1 VKEEVEDGEQV
12 LDPANTSS
20 AMNTVLSTLNNEFE
34 QKSLD
39 QYVSLPNAHSIRQ
52 SKVEHIPGHK
62 YSIPG
67 LPGMRLLAHQVWAIW
82 FIVRRWIWYADM
94 LRALVADEMGLG
106 KTFSL
111 VSVAMLWKLV
121 TEIVVM
127 GLPLSI
133 VWGMT
138 LTE

>member
-52 SKVEHIPGHK
+52 SKVEHIPGHRFGP
-62 YSIPG
+62 SG
-67 LPGMRLLAHQVWAIW
+67 LSCEGGFGMLICCEHWWQMKWVLERLSPW
-82 FIVRRWIWYADM
+82 FQWQCFGNW
-94 LRALVADEMGLG
+94 
-106 KTFSL
+106 
-111 VSVAMLWKLV
+111 
-121 TEIVVM
+121 
-127 GLPLSI
+127 
-133 VWGMT
+133 
-138 LTE
+138 

>member
-1 VKEEVEDGEQV
+1 
-12 LDPANTSS
+12 
-20 AMNTVLSTLNNEFE
+20 
-34 QKSLD
+34 
-39 QYVSLPNAHSIRQ
+39 
-52 SKVEHIPGHK
+52 
-62 YSIPG
+62 
-67 LPGMRLLAHQVWAIW
+67 MRLLAHQVWAIW
-82 FIVRRWIWYADM
+82 FIMQRWIWDADM

-127 GLPLSI
+127 ELPLYI